1 MLDGG
6 QLKIS
11 SQNISPNK
19 ADIKFCN
26 RLLYI
31 VLESLSNKTIKNF
44 VAILNF
50 FKIDL
55 HLRPPALITELY
67 YWRTCSYLRSVKQ
80 VKPRKWRILVLADAI
95 SMTTGPLF
103 SCELPLS
110 SRDPNDFTD
119 AFPSRKQV

>member
-31 VLESLSNKTIKNF
+31 VLESLSNIKDDKKF
-44 VAILNF
+44 CCHSL
-50 FKIDL
+50 DL
-55 HLRPPALITELY
+55 HLRPPALIEIANT
-67 YWRTCSYLRSVKQ
+67 
-80 VKPRKWRILVLADAI
+80 
-95 SMTTGPLF
+95 
-103 SCELPLS
+103 S
-110 SRDPNDFTD
+110 S
-119 AFPSRKQV
+119 